1 MTFLLFCAST
11 VLAQD
16 DKEEQK
22 AGRYVAKDRALHA
35 EDTSVVRGKEGV
47 GWVRSHLLDSW
58 FLQLQGGGQL
68 YYGTDDREGAFGDR
82 LTGNAEFQIGR
93 RIFPMFGFR
102 LGGGIGYAH
111 GFIEKETYNTHTITF
126 GDGTGE
132 HGDGLNGYYY
142 DYDENLLIQKWK
154 YFYYGADLFL
164 DLAIFRG
171 TKEYDPFKHWNNI
184 IYLGVHNKYS
194 LSDILTPRNH
204 RSEIHAGYV
213 GKYNF
218 STGWSVYGDFRFSLM
233 ERLFDREWVSGIER
247 SGFALDPILNVQVG
261 LMYKFHFRTSD
272 ERSTFVHRE
281 NETLVTNVKTYTT
294 YIRKTEE
301 IYHYSL
307 IDTLLAY
314 SQQNVDTPEM
324 QAKKDSIRAL
334 IDADKNRGKRAA
346 DGMPLDSILLKNLL
360 PYEMVFFELDR
371 WEILPTEEMKID
383 KMARIMKA
391 YPNETFI
398 LTGSADSK
406 TGTVN
411 RNIFLSH
418 HRADTVYTTL
428 VEKYGIN
435 PSQLKREYLGGILE
449 YKPFQLN
456 RTTVIIMDHPAVR
469 RAFEEMKK
477 EGQAGG
483 GEVEIK
489 D

>member
-1 MTFLLFCAST
+1 
-11 VLAQD
+11 
-16 DKEEQK
+16 
-22 AGRYVAKDRALHA
+22 
-35 EDTSVVRGKEGV
+35 
-47 GWVRSHLLDSW
+47 
-58 FLQLQGGGQL
+58 
-68 YYGTDDREGAFGDR
+68 
-82 LTGNAEFQIGR
+82 
-93 RIFPMFGFR
+93 
-102 LGGGIGYAH
+102 
-111 GFIEKETYNTHTITF
+111 
-126 GDGTGE
+126 
-132 HGDGLNGYYY
+132 
-142 DYDENLLIQKWK
+142 
-154 YFYYGADLFL
+154 
-164 DLAIFRG
+164 
-171 TKEYDPFKHWNNI
+171 
-184 IYLGVHNKYS
+184 
-194 LSDILTPRNH
+194 
-204 RSEIHAGYV
+204 
-213 GKYNF
+213 
-218 STGWSVYGDFRFSLM
+218 
-233 ERLFDREWVSGIER
+233 
-247 SGFALDPILNVQVG
+247 
-261 LMYKFHFRTSD
+261 MYKFHFRTSD